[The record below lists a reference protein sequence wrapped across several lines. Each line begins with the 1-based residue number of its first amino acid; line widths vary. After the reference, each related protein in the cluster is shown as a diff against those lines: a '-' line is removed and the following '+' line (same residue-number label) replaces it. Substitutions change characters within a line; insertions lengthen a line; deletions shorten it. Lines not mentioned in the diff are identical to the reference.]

1 MLSSFLV
8 VGLSP
13 DAYIQMALQ
22 LAWYRTRGE
31 FTATYETVL
40 TRLFHHAR
48 TETIR
53 TFSRESRAW
62 VLAMMDSTVSSAT
75 KRELF
80 GEAIQAHLRYTR
92 TAATGK
98 GVDRHLLGLRCM
110 MTEEELKNLPEL
122 FRDEFFGQSQTWK
135 LSTSGLSAGHQF
147 RGTGWVIKK
156 LCCLLYYLLM
166 WFLIGLVLLR
176 RMGMELIVSCCDV
189 KHGWIADYSIRP
201 CWSRYHQVWY

>member
-13 DAYIQMALQ
+13 YAYIQMALQ
-22 LAWYRTRGE
+22 LAWYRTCGE

-62 VLAMMDSTVSSAT
+62 ALAMMDPTVPSAT

-122 FRDEFFGQSQTWK
+122 FRDGFFGQSQTWK
-135 LSTSGLSAGHQF
+135 LSTSSLSPGDQF
-147 RGTGWVIKK
+147 RGTGFGTPEPDGYGIN
-156 LCCLLYYLLM
+156 CEFSLM
-166 WFLIGLVLLR
+166 TSVLS
-176 RMGMELIVSCCDV
+176 MNV
-189 KHGWIADYSIRP
+189 HGFCRLAWEKS
-201 CWSRYHQVWY
+201 HHVWY